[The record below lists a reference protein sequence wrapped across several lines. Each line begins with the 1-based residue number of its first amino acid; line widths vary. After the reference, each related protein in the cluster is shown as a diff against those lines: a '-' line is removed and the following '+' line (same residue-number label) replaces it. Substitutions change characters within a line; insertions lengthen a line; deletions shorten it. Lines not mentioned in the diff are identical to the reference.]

1 MALQFFDCINN
12 KFINALYYTIAAG
25 TTNPV
30 VSVTAFSG
38 AQPTAAQVAASWST
52 YSAQYLVHW
61 TSITWQTM
69 PNLNNLVS
77 SQTYSAATPVARAA
91 FRTGTATWGIVWNRT
106 NVTEAAIQGAT
117 LPGSTTFGFIVVPVS
132 DSGGNG
138 VIRLTTT
145 SIVSGTSYQPTDLSF
160 RFGRTP

>member
-12 KFINALYYTIAAG
+12 KFINALYNIVSNAG
-25 TTNPV
+25 VT
-30 VSVTAFSG
+30 VSAVTAFSG

-61 TSITWQTM
+61 TSVGWNVV
-69 PNLNNLVS
+69 PNLSNLTS
-77 SQTYSAATPVARAA
+77 TQTYSAATPVARAA
-91 FRTGTATWGIVWNRT
+91 FRTGTATWGIVWNKT

-117 LPGSTTFGFIVVPVS
+117 LPTNTFGFIVVPVS
-132 DSGGNG
+132 DSVGNG